1 MTVPLD
7 KSLALARKRIGL
19 SVANEVVSWFSYT
32 FGLTDPNE
40 LKAQARKLIANVL
53 KDEYGSFED
62 WYGKWSYLALPF
74 LKYVN
79 RGFPFIEFRVD
90 LYIAATVHVR
100 FDNYNEQQ
108 AEFVKPIKN
117 EIVKFKVPVTFLH
130 ALAEGDLR
138 RLSQFR
144 VVERDRDYITLDIPG
159 FGEARLKDSLIPC
172 WRSFFKGKR
181 VGEALSQ
188 AGLLPHDAGD
198 IIDACLECPAG
209 VPQLQSGGYEDLVNR
224 LFSVGW
230 SKTQAEER
238 AKYVI
243 EKYPDASLEEKIK
256 YALSG

>member
-1 MTVPLD
+1 MSVPVD
-7 KSLALARKRIGL
+7 KSLALARKQIGL
-19 SVANEVVSWFSYT
+19 SAANEVVSWFSYA

-40 LKAQARKLIANVL
+40 LKALARKLIAKVL

-62 WYGKWSYLALPF
+62 WYGKWSYLALPC

-117 EIVKFKVPVTFLH
+117 EIQKFKVPISFLH

-138 RLSQFR
+138 RLNQFK
-144 VVERDRDYITLDIPG
+144 VVERGRDYITLDIPG

-181 VGEALSQ
+181 VGQALFQ
-188 AGLLPHDAGD
+188 AGLLPQDAGG
-198 IIDACLECPAG
+198 IIDACIESSAE
-209 VPQLQSGGYEDLVNR
+209 VPQLSSGSYEEIVDALRN
-224 LFSVGW
+224 LGW
-230 SKTQAEER
+230 NKTQAEER
-238 AKYVI
+238 TKYVMG
-243 EKYPDASLEEKIK
+243 KYPNASLEERIR
-256 YALSG
+256 YALSS